1 MRVEVIGDQRVLVLD
16 PAGSPVGASNATDLI
31 GDAWG
36 HDVRVVVIPVE
47 RLDPDFFRLK
57 SGVAGELTQKL
68 VNYRLHLAVVG
79 DIADHVAASD
89 ALRDYVRES
98 NRGRHVWFVADGNE
112 LQERLTA

>member
-1 MRVEVIGDQRVLVLD
+1 VG
-16 PAGSPVGASNATDLI
+16 PATATDLI

-36 HDVRVVVIPVE
+36 HDVRMVAVPVE

-79 DIADHVAASD
+79 DIAAHVAASD
-89 ALRDYVRES
+89 ALRDYVSES
-98 NRGRHVWFVADGNE
+98 NRGRHVWFVADGDE
-112 LQERLTA
+112 LEERLTA